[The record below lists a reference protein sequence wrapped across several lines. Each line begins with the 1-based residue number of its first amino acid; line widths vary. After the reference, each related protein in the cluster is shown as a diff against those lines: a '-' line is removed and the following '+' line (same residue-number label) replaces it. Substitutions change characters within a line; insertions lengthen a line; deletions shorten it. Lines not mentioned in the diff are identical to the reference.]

1 MLILENPRRR
11 CFPFPLVAALAEAFQ
26 ENSEGQTEVEERNR
40 AETETRDP
48 GDSRGRRMKG
58 CVPRQAVRE
67 YSRCERQAPI
77 VKLQKED
84 EWCTAL
90 RTSKVHVSDNDPDSQ
105 ACRILLNYFTHN
117 GVRWKHPR
125 NELKHCMIGDEYHSN
140 IYTVISARSGGSL
153 FKAAV
158 DTEAVYFVCLAFS

>member
-90 RTSKVHVSDNDPDSQ
+90 RTSK
-105 ACRILLNYFTHN
+105 
-117 GVRWKHPR
+117 
-125 NELKHCMIGDEYHSN
+125 
-140 IYTVISARSGGSL
+140 
-153 FKAAV
+153 
-158 DTEAVYFVCLAFS
+158 